1 MLNLAD
7 APPLATA
14 PTVLGSVIFRFKATL
29 FQIRRGLLNFL
40 LPTVI
45 HLPLIKK
52 GTPQRQLN
60 IQHLIAQSRSPLW
73 TSNLAEER
81 QLQAGKIH
89 NLRVAIRQLNG
100 LHVRPGQVFSFWA
113 QIGKPTRRAGYVAGR
128 ELREGC
134 IIASVGGG
142 LCQLSNALYAVAL
155 KAGCNIVERHAHSQV
170 VSGSAAELGQDA
182 TVFWNYVD
190 LRFSALFAFSIVA
203 RLEAR
208 PEGDQL
214 VVYLYAD
221 EAILPVK
228 RDIKERPIAFSP
240 RQPARHIDNCVTC
253 NQTGCFRHEHPRIT
267 AHEKTAY
274 LVNTFSPEF
283 DAHIQASHSEG
294 DVLMLPLDG
303 KRWRKANYAWN
314 TDGFETHEALAFTL
328 VRAYSSRRLA
338 DQGAARQRVLLDAQE
353 KLSERYAKKLAFD
366 VGHIVVS
373 QELAPFLWRDGHLA
387 ARRVTVLLSRLP
399 ISELQRTLDTASKHN
414 PDSKTLVDFRAPEWL
429 AEAEAAVLK
438 YAEKIVTPHACLA
451 SLVPHKTTLLPWHT
465 APVSA
470 VVRAPKKKPCFIFPA
485 STLARKGAY
494 ELREA
499 LQGIEA
505 DVIIFG
511 RELEGENFWH
521 GSTATITHQARNIAC
536 LGRAT
541 AVVLP
546 AWVEFQPRF
555 LLAAK
560 AQSVPVIATAACGL
574 SDLSGVTIVEA
585 GDVAALRA
593 ALVWSATQD
602 V

>member
-214 VVYLYAD
+214 VVYL
-221 EAILPVK
+221 
-228 RDIKERPIAFSP
+228 
-240 RQPARHIDNCVTC
+240 
-253 NQTGCFRHEHPRIT
+253 
-267 AHEKTAY
+267 
-274 LVNTFSPEF
+274 
-283 DAHIQASHSEG
+283 
-294 DVLMLPLDG
+294 
-303 KRWRKANYAWN
+303 
-314 TDGFETHEALAFTL
+314 
-328 VRAYSSRRLA
+328 
-338 DQGAARQRVLLDAQE
+338 
-353 KLSERYAKKLAFD
+353 
-366 VGHIVVS
+366 
-373 QELAPFLWRDGHLA
+373 
-387 ARRVTVLLSRLP
+387 
-399 ISELQRTLDTASKHN
+399 
-414 PDSKTLVDFRAPEWL
+414 
-429 AEAEAAVLK
+429 
-438 YAEKIVTPHACLA
+438 
-451 SLVPHKTTLLPWHT
+451 
-465 APVSA
+465 
-470 VVRAPKKKPCFIFPA
+470 
-485 STLARKGAY
+485 
-494 ELREA
+494 
-499 LQGIEA
+499 
-505 DVIIFG
+505 
-511 RELEGENFWH
+511 
-521 GSTATITHQARNIAC
+521 
-536 LGRAT
+536 
-541 AVVLP
+541 
-546 AWVEFQPRF
+546 
-555 LLAAK
+555 
-560 AQSVPVIATAACGL
+560 
-574 SDLSGVTIVEA
+574 
-585 GDVAALRA
+585 
-593 ALVWSATQD
+593 
-602 V
+602 

>member
-14 PTVLGSVIFRFKATL
+14 PTVLGSVVFRFKATL
-29 FQIRRGLLNFL
+29 FQIRRGLLNLF

-45 HLPLIKK
+45 HLPQVK
-52 GTPQRQLN
+52 GSAPQPQLN
-60 IQHLIAQSRSPLW
+60 IQRLIAESRSPLW
-73 TSNLAEER
+73 TSALAEER

-100 LHVRPGQVFSFWA
+100 LHVCRGQVFSFWA

-155 KAGCNIVERHAHSQV
+155 KTGCNIIERQAHSQV

-190 LRFSALFAFSIVA
+190 LRFSAPFAFRIEA

-208 PEGDQL
+208 AEGDQL
-214 VVYLYAD
+214 VVCLYAD

-228 RDIKERPIAFSP
+228 TAIKERPIAFSP
-240 RQPARHIDNCVTC
+240 RQLERHINDCGTC
-253 NQTGCFRHEHPRIT
+253 NQTHCFRYSFPRIT
-267 AHEKTAY
+267 PQEKTAY
-274 LVNTFSPEF
+274 LVDTFSPEC
-283 DAHIQASHSEG
+283 DAYIQTSRGEG
-294 DVLMLPLDG
+294 DILMLPLDG

-314 TDGFETHEALAFTL
+314 TDGFETHEAIALTLA
-328 VRAYSSRRLA
+328 RAYFSRRVA
-338 DQGAARQRVLLDAQE
+338 AQGAARQRVLLDAQE
-353 KLSERYAKKLAFD
+353 KLAARYAKKLAFD
-366 VGHIVVS
+366 VGHVVVS

-399 ISELQRTLDTASKHN
+399 ISELQRTLDAASKNN

-429 AEAEAAVLK
+429 AEAEAAVLE
-438 YAEKIVTPHACLA
+438 YAEKVVTPHACLA
-451 SLVPHKTTLLPWHT
+451 SLAPHKTTLLPWRT
-465 APVSA
+465 APVNA
-470 VVRAPKKKPCFIFPA
+470 VTREPKKKPCFIFPA

-511 RELEGENFWH
+511 SELEGENFWH
-521 GSTATITHQARNIAC
+521 GSTATITRQTRNIAC

-555 LLAAK
+555 LLAAQ
-560 AQSVPVIATAACGL
+560 AQSVPVIATAECGL

-593 ALVWSATQD
+593 ALVWSAAQD